1 MANFGSEKRWY
12 RPSIMAFSDSLPTL
26 NAETGILQGTFNY
39 LTDDNRSSLQIS
51 FDRIE
56 YRQRMING
64 RMRSYHV
71 ADKKTYSVSWTD
83 LASRSIDP
91 NRKTLDFISEK
102 YYNNAGTEIVNNV
115 FMAADEM
122 LEWYEDH
129 PGEFYMIL
137 SYDKQHAF
145 GDTATDYNK
154 ITYACEIVPVFF
166 DSFSY
171 SIDKRGQYND
181 LWSVSMTLV
190 EA

>member
-1 MANFGSEKRWY
+1 MANYAAEKRWF
-12 RPSIMAFSDSLPTL
+12 RPSIMAFSDNIPTL
-26 NAETGILQGTFNY
+26 NSQTGVLEGTFNY
-39 LTDDNRSSLQIS
+39 LTDDNRSPLEIS
-51 FDRIE
+51 FNRIE

-71 ADKKTYSVSWTD
+71 ADKKSYSVSWEN

-91 NRKTLDFISEK
+91 NRKNLDFISEK
-102 YYNNAGTEIVNNV
+102 YYTGNTITNTS

-137 SYDKQHAF
+137 SYDKQHVF
-145 GDTATDYNK
+145 GTTDADYNK
-154 ITYACEIVPVFF
+154 IAFACEIVPVFF

-171 SIDKRGQYND
+171 SVDTRGPYND
-181 LWSVSMTLV
+181 LWSVSMSLV

>member
-1 MANFGSEKRWY
+1 MASYGDNKRWY
-12 RPSIMAFSDSLPTL
+12 RPSIMAFSANIPTL
-26 NAETGILQGTFNY
+26 NTTTGALEGTFKY
-39 LTDDNRSSLQIS
+39 LTDDNRSSLEVN

-56 YRQRMING
+56 YKQRMING

-71 ADKKTYSVSWTD
+71 ADKKNYSVSWD
-83 LASRSIDP
+83 QVPSRSINP
-91 NRKTLDFISEK
+91 NNTAIDFITEK
-102 YYNNAGTEIVNNV
+102 YYQGTTLVNDAY
-115 FMAADEM
+115 MAADEM

-129 PGEFYMIL
+129 TGEFYLIL

-145 GDTATDYNK
+145 GSQNADYNK
-154 ITYACEIVPVFF
+154 ITAACEITPVFF

-171 SIDKRGQYND
+171 SVNKRGPDYD

>member
-1 MANFGSEKRWY
+1 MANYAAEKRWY
-12 RPSIMAFSDSLPTL
+12 RPSIMAFSENIPTL
-26 NAETGILQGTFNY
+26 NSQTGFLEGTFSY
-39 LTDDNRSSLQIS
+39 LTDDNRSPLEIS

-71 ADKKTYSVSWTD
+71 ADKKNYSVSWD
-83 LASRSIDP
+83 LLASRSIDP

-102 YYNNAGTEIVNNV
+102 YYNTAGTEVVNSS
-115 FMAADEM
+115 FLAADEM
-122 LEWYEDH
+122 LEWYENH
-129 PGEFYMIL
+129 SGEFYMIL
-137 SYDKQHAF
+137 SYDRQHVF
-145 GDTATDYNK
+145 GNETTDYNK

-171 SIDKRGQYND
+171 SIEKRGPYND
-181 LWSVSMTLV
+181 LWSVSMSLV